1 MKINANGISIN
12 YQIDGRESAPWLMFS
27 NSLLTN
33 LTMWDEQV
41 AALKAILPHPA
52 LRPARPRRA
61 RQVTEGTYT
70 FDLLVADVIG

>member
-12 YQIDGRESAPWLMFS
+12 YQIDGPEGAPWLIFS

-41 AALKAILPHPA
+41 AALKDSFRILRYDQRGHGGT
-52 LRPARPRRA
+52 
-61 RQVTEGTYT
+61 QVTEGNYSSTCWRRM
-70 FDLLVADVIG
+70 